1 MNALNKIKG
10 CSLFFFSIL
19 TLYFIPFTTQAE
31 CIGVITAGGGVDFW
45 QHVENGAKQAG
56 EDLEYPVVVRG
67 PMNESDNR
75 SQQLIIQQ
83 MVEMGCKA
91 LVLAPNANEHIE
103 QVEMLSKTGIPVVF
117 IDRDI
122 GGPGI
127 SIISTDNFEAGL
139 LAGKEMIRQ
148 LYESAKI
155 AILRFSESLN
165 TTTERERGFIAAIK
179 ESTLEIVVDDY
190 IGTELSDATLN
201 AYNILSMHPEIEGI
215 FTPNELTSL
224 AALNMRKRIET
235 GEKIT
240 HIGFDSH
247 PSLIEAVSSGEMEA
261 IIIQN
266 PYQIGY
272 LGVEQAMMAIKGQ
285 NTTEIIKTPFLL
297 VNIQNINS
305 TRVRN
310 ILAGKQQQTELAT
323 KRQTQ

>member
-1 MNALNKIKG
+1 MNARNKIKG
-10 CSLFFFSIL
+10 CSFFFFSIL
-19 TLYFIPFTTQAE
+19 TLCFLPFITNAE

-56 EDLEYPVVVRG
+56 EDLKYPVVVRG
-67 PMNESDNR
+67 PMNESDNK

-83 MVEMGCKA
+83 MVEMGCNA
-91 LVLAPNANEHIE
+91 LVLAPNANEHIK
-103 QVEMLSKTGIPVVF
+103 QVEALSKTGIPVVF

-148 LYESAKI
+148 LDESAKI

-165 TTTERERGFIAAIK
+165 TTAERERGFIAAIK
-179 ESTLEIVVDDY
+179 ASKLEITVDDY
-190 IGTELSDATLN
+190 IGTELTVATLN
-201 AYNILSMHPEIEGI
+201 AYNILSMHPEIEGL

-224 AALNMRKRIET
+224 AALNMRKRIEA

-247 PSLIEAVSSGEMEA
+247 PRLIEAVSTGEMEA

-266 PYQIGY
+266 PFQIGY
-272 LGVEQAMMAIKGQ
+272 LGVEQAILAMNGQ
-285 NTTEIIKTPFLL
+285 SATKVIKTPFLL
-297 VNIQNINS
+297 VNMQNINS
-305 TRVRN
+305 TNLRN

-323 KRQTQ
+323 KHQTQ